1 MMNKTF
7 LLADEETLDV
17 QAVLLVKFDTD
28 LENLKEKAKAIKTKV
43 QNEMEEWNYSNVLEI
58 LLEEDEVIAEVP
70 FGVLYL

>member
-1 MMNKTF
+1 MNKTF

-17 QAVLLVKFDTD
+17 QAVLLVKINTD
-28 LENLKEKAKAIKTKV
+28 LEELKEKAKVIKTKI
-43 QNEMEEWNYSNVLEI
+43 QNEVEEWNYSDVLNA

>member
-1 MMNKTF
+1 MNKTF

-17 QAVLLVKFDTD
+17 QAVLLVKIDTD
-28 LENLKEKAKAIKTKV
+28 LEELKEKAKIIKTKI
-43 QNEMEEWNYSNVLEI
+43 QNEAEEWNYSDVLNA

>member
-1 MMNKTF
+1 MNKTF

-17 QAVLLVKFDTD
+17 QAVLLVKVDTD
-28 LENLKEKAKAIKTKV
+28 LEELKEKAKVIKTKI
-43 QNEMEEWNYSNVLEI
+43 QNEAEEWHYSDVINA

>member
-1 MMNKTF
+1 MNKTF

-17 QAVLLVKFDTD
+17 QAVLLVKVDTD
-28 LENLKEKAKAIKTKV
+28 LEELKEKAKVIKTKI
-43 QNEMEEWNYSNVLEI
+43 QNEAEEWNYSDVINA